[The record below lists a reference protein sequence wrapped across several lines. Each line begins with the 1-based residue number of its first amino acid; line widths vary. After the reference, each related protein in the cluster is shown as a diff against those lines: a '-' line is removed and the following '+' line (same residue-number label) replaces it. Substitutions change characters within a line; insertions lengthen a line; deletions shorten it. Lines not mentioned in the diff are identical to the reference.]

1 MSKLI
6 KQLEMESLRKTFQ
19 DVRDLVVLSITG
31 LNSQTDH
38 GLRSALRKKNIR
50 LKVVKNSLTRRVFG
64 ELGIRVGDD
73 SPYWLGPTTLAWG
86 AGSIAELSREL
97 DGELR
102 QPKNAPL
109 YRDKVTIKGAVADGV
124 PIPFERARR
133 MPTRAEAI
141 ARVVTLALSPAA
153 RLVGQ
158 IRGPASR
165 VVGQIRSKGKEE
177 GKEGGGAATAPAAA
191 PA

>member
-6 KQLEMESLRKTFQ
+6 KQMEMEALRQTFQ
-19 DVRDLVVLSITG
+19 DVRDLVVLSIRG
-31 LNSQTDH
+31 LNSQADH

-64 ELGIRVGDD
+64 ELGLNVGDD
-73 SPYWLGPTTLAWG
+73 SPYWLGPTALAWG

-109 YRDKVTIKGAVADGV
+109 YKDKVTVKGAIADGV
-124 PIPFERARR
+124 PIPFERARL
-133 MPTRAEAI
+133 MPTRPEAI

-158 IRGPASR
+158 ILGPASR
-165 VVGQIRSKGKEE
+165 VVGQIKSK
-177 GKEGGGAATAPAAA
+177 
-191 PA
+191 

>member
-6 KQLEMESLRKTFQ
+6 KQMEMDALRKTFQ

-31 LNSQTDH
+31 LNSQADH
-38 GLRSALRKKNIR
+38 GLRAALRAKNIR

-64 ELGIRVGDD
+64 ELGLKVGDD
-73 SPYWLGPTTLAWG
+73 SPYWLGPTALAWG

-102 QPKNAPL
+102 QPKNAPV
-109 YRDKVTIKGAVADGV
+109 YRDKVTIKGAIADGAPV
-124 PIPFERARR
+124 PFDRALR

-141 ARVVTLALSPAA
+141 ARVVTLALSPAS

-158 IRGPASR
+158 ILGPASR

-177 GKEGGGAATAPAAA
+177 GGEPAAPAAA
-191 PA
+191 SA

>member
-38 GLRSALRKKNIR
+38 GLRAALRAKNIR

-64 ELGIRVGDD
+64 ELGLKVGDD
-73 SPYWLGPTTLAWG
+73 SPYWLGPTALAWG
-86 AGSIAELSREL
+86 GPGSIAELSREL

-109 YRDKVTIKGAVADGV
+109 YKDKVTIKGAIADGV
-124 PIPFERARR
+124 PIPFERARL
-133 MPTRAEAI
+133 MPTRPEAI

-165 VVGQIRSKGKEE
+165 VAGQIKSKGEGKEE
-177 GKEGGGAATAPAAA
+177 GSASPATASA
-191 PA
+191 